1 MWTCTSSLQIHL
13 LYIFLNLNHF
23 LGKFVVTESIK
34 KKKKILLYT
43 GLPTV
48 QTYKIILSE
57 HFKKVILKYLTML
70 FIFCNFSLPSILMK
84 QTSRE
89 ANVNVQ
95 FAKFDHSVVS
105 RKTDCH
111 KLERVVQNEDYY
123 RSLQKS
129 Y

>member
-23 LGKFVVTESIK
+23 LGKFVVTESI